1 MTIAALLAFGFKAG
15 RGAAPHADAFA
26 PALPRSQPRLA
37 SERARNHASERA
49 GELKLDQPVAPRVLR
64 RRAGASTQKPM
75 ALRAA
80 RALAP
85 RAAQAA
91 ARRSMAT
98 EKEIAMRI
106 ASTKNIRKI
115 TSSMK
120 MVSAA
125 KLKGDQNR
133 LAAAKQFA
141 AWTAVLDE
149 PATPLEEL
157 EGTAGLAD
165 HSVVVAISS
174 DKGLCGGVHSA
185 VARGLRTINAR
196 LKEENKTMNVIA
208 VGEKGRSQ
216 LRRMVPDSL
225 TTALTNIPPPYNF
238 GYASTVAQMALD
250 TEPEKTGAIAGCG
263 LQQVCFRHR
272 LLADPE
278 NDRALRAGRRR
289 RDLNGLRRRRRR
301 APGIPR
307 CYLATEIFYGMMEG
321 ATSEQSSRM
330 QAMENA
336 TKNAGELIDKLTLI
350 YNRAS
355 PGAHHDEAHRA
366 ISGASALDEEARA

>member
-1 MTIAALLAFGFKAG
+1 
-15 RGAAPHADAFA
+15 
-26 PALPRSQPRLA
+26 
-37 SERARNHASERA
+37 
-49 GELKLDQPVAPRVLR
+49 
-64 RRAGASTQKPM
+64 
-75 ALRAA
+75 
-80 RALAP
+80 
-85 RAAQAA
+85 
-91 ARRSMAT
+91 MAT

-225 TTALTNIPPPYNF
+225 TAALTNIPPPYNF

-250 TEPEKTGAIAGCG
+250 TEPEKTGAIAVVYNKFVSAIAYSPTLKTIAPFVLEGDDVT
-263 LQQVCFRHR
+263 LTAYD
-272 LLADPE
+272 AD
-278 NDRALRAGRRR
+278 DDVLK
-289 RDLNGLRRRRRR
+289 GLREY
-301 APGIPR
+301 
-307 CYLATEIFYGMMEG
+307 YLATEVFYGMMEG

-336 TKNAGELIDKLTLI
+336 TKNAGELIDKLTLL
-350 YNRAS
+350 YNRARQ
-355 PGAHHDEAHRA
+355 ARITTELIEI
-366 ISGASALDEEARA
+366 ISGASALE

>member
-1 MTIAALLAFGFKAG
+1 
-15 RGAAPHADAFA
+15 
-26 PALPRSQPRLA
+26 
-37 SERARNHASERA
+37 
-49 GELKLDQPVAPRVLR
+49 
-64 RRAGASTQKPM
+64 M

-80 RALAP
+80 RTLAP
-85 RAAQAA
+85 RAAQAT

-250 TEPEKTGAIAGCG
+250 TEPEKTGAIAVVYNKFVSAIAYSPTLKTIAPFVLEGDDVT
-263 LQQVCFRHR
+263 LTAYD
-272 LLADPE
+272 AD
-278 NDRALRAGRRR
+278 DDVLR
-289 RDLNGLRRRRRR
+289 GLREY
-301 APGIPR
+301 
-307 CYLATEIFYGMMEG
+307 YLATEIFYGMMEG

-350 YNRAS
+350 YNRARQ
-355 PGAHHDEAHRA
+355 ARITTELIEI
-366 ISGASALDEEARA
+366 ISGASALE

>member
-1 MTIAALLAFGFKAG
+1 
-15 RGAAPHADAFA
+15 
-26 PALPRSQPRLA
+26 
-37 SERARNHASERA
+37 
-49 GELKLDQPVAPRVLR
+49 
-64 RRAGASTQKPM
+64 M

-85 RAAQAA
+85 RAVTT

-149 PATPLEEL
+149 PATPLEDL

-196 LKEENKTMNVIA
+196 LKDENKTMSVIA

-225 TTALTNIPPPYNF
+225 TAALTNIPPPYNF
-238 GYASTVAQMALD
+238 GYASTVAQMALE
-250 TEPEKTGAIAGCG
+250 TEPEKTGAIAVVYNKFVSAIAYSPTLKTIAPFVLEGDDVT
-263 LQQVCFRHR
+263 LTAYD
-272 LLADPE
+272 AD
-278 NDRALRAGRRR
+278 DDVLR
-289 RDLNGLRRRRRR
+289 GLREY
-301 APGIPR
+301 
-307 CYLATEIFYGMMEG
+307 YLATEVFYGMMEG

-350 YNRAS
+350 YNRARQ
-355 PGAHHDEAHRA
+355 ARITTELIEI
-366 ISGASALDEEARA
+366 ISGASALE

>member
-1 MTIAALLAFGFKAG
+1 
-15 RGAAPHADAFA
+15 
-26 PALPRSQPRLA
+26 
-37 SERARNHASERA
+37 
-49 GELKLDQPVAPRVLR
+49 
-64 RRAGASTQKPM
+64 M

-80 RALAP
+80 RTLAP
-85 RAAQAA
+85 RAAQAT

-250 TEPEKTGAIAGCG
+250 TEPEKTGAIAVVYNKFVSAIAYSPTLKTIAPFVLEGDDVT
-263 LQQVCFRHR
+263 LTAYD
-272 LLADPE
+272 AD
-278 NDRALRAGRRR
+278 DDVLR
-289 RDLNGLRRRRRR
+289 GLREY
-301 APGIPR
+301 
-307 CYLATEIFYGMMEG
+307 YLATEVFYGMMEG

-350 YNRAS
+350 YNRARQ
-355 PGAHHDEAHRA
+355 ARITTELIEI
-366 ISGASALDEEARA
+366 ISGASALE

>member
-1 MTIAALLAFGFKAG
+1 
-15 RGAAPHADAFA
+15 
-26 PALPRSQPRLA
+26 
-37 SERARNHASERA
+37 
-49 GELKLDQPVAPRVLR
+49 
-64 RRAGASTQKPM
+64 
-75 ALRAA
+75 
-80 RALAP
+80 
-85 RAAQAA
+85 
-91 ARRSMAT
+91 MAT

-149 PATPLEEL
+149 PATPLEDL

-196 LKEENKTMNVIA
+196 LKDENKTMSVIA

-225 TTALTNIPPPYNF
+225 TAALTNIPPPYNF

-250 TEPEKTGAIAGCG
+250 TEPEKTGAIAVVYNKFVSAIAYSPTLKTIAPFVLEGDDVT
-263 LQQVCFRHR
+263 LTAYD
-272 LLADPE
+272 AD
-278 NDRALRAGRRR
+278 DDVLK
-289 RDLNGLRRRRRR
+289 GLREY
-301 APGIPR
+301 
-307 CYLATEIFYGMMEG
+307 YLATEVFYGMMEG

-350 YNRAS
+350 YNRARQ
-355 PGAHHDEAHRA
+355 ARITTELIEI
-366 ISGASALDEEARA
+366 ISGASALE

>member
-1 MTIAALLAFGFKAG
+1 
-15 RGAAPHADAFA
+15 
-26 PALPRSQPRLA
+26 
-37 SERARNHASERA
+37 
-49 GELKLDQPVAPRVLR
+49 
-64 RRAGASTQKPM
+64 M

-80 RALAP
+80 RTLAP
-85 RAAQAA
+85 RAAQAT

-196 LKEENKTMNVIA
+196 LKDENKTMSVIA

-225 TTALTNIPPPYNF
+225 TAALTNIPPPYNF

-250 TEPEKTGAIAGCG
+250 TEPEKTGAIAVVYNKFVSAIAYSPTLKTIAPFVLEGDDVT
-263 LQQVCFRHR
+263 LTAYD
-272 LLADPE
+272 AD
-278 NDRALRAGRRR
+278 DDVLK
-289 RDLNGLRRRRRR
+289 GLRE
-301 APGIPR
+301 
-307 CYLATEIFYGMMEG
+307 YYFATEVFYGMMEG

-350 YNRAS
+350 YNRARQ
-355 PGAHHDEAHRA
+355 ARITTELIEI
-366 ISGASALDEEARA
+366 ISGASALE

>member
-1 MTIAALLAFGFKAG
+1 M
-15 RGAAPHADAFA
+15 
-26 PALPRSQPRLA
+26 
-37 SERARNHASERA
+37 
-49 GELKLDQPVAPRVLR
+49 
-64 RRAGASTQKPM
+64 
-75 ALRAA
+75 
-80 RALAP
+80 
-85 RAAQAA
+85 AA

-149 PATPLEEL
+149 PATPLEDL

-196 LKEENKTMNVIA
+196 LKDENKTMSVIA

-225 TTALTNIPPPYNF
+225 TAALTNIPPPYNF

-250 TEPEKTGAIAGCG
+250 TEPEKTGAIAVVYNKFVSAIAYSPTLKTIAPFVLEGDDVT
-263 LQQVCFRHR
+263 LTAYD
-272 LLADPE
+272 AD
-278 NDRALRAGRRR
+278 DDVLK
-289 RDLNGLRRRRRR
+289 GLREY
-301 APGIPR
+301 
-307 CYLATEIFYGMMEG
+307 YLATEVFYGMMEG
-321 ATSEQSSRM
+321 TTSEQSSRM

-350 YNRAS
+350 YNRARQ
-355 PGAHHDEAHRA
+355 ARITTELIEI
-366 ISGASALDEEARA
+366 ISGASALE

>member
-1 MTIAALLAFGFKAG
+1 
-15 RGAAPHADAFA
+15 
-26 PALPRSQPRLA
+26 
-37 SERARNHASERA
+37 
-49 GELKLDQPVAPRVLR
+49 
-64 RRAGASTQKPM
+64 
-75 ALRAA
+75 
-80 RALAP
+80 
-85 RAAQAA
+85 
-91 ARRSMAT
+91 MAT

-149 PATPLEEL
+149 PATPLEDL

-196 LKEENKTMNVIA
+196 LKDENKTMSVIA

-225 TTALTNIPPPYNF
+225 TAALTNIPPPYNF

-250 TEPEKTGAIAGCG
+250 TEPEKTGAIAVVYNKFVSAIAYSPTLKTIAPFVLEGDDVT
-263 LQQVCFRHR
+263 LTAYD
-272 LLADPE
+272 AD
-278 NDRALRAGRRR
+278 DDVLR
-289 RDLNGLRRRRRR
+289 GLREY
-301 APGIPR
+301 
-307 CYLATEIFYGMMEG
+307 YLATEIFYGMMEG

-350 YNRAS
+350 YNRARQ
-355 PGAHHDEAHRA
+355 ARITTELIEI
-366 ISGASALDEEARA
+366 ISGASALE